1 MTKTMNR
8 GLFWGI
14 FFVTIGLLFLA
25 RNMGWL
31 AIDWET
37 IRNLWPLLLILAGV
51 NLILERQRSQAAIA
65 TTVLLAIAA
74 PVALFSFVGRHHN
87 NWDRNG
93 NRWEYRSND
102 NDKDD
107 DQDDNDDSDD
117 NDDAEDSDDND
128 SDDNDSDIKTESVSK
143 FVESME
149 GDTPEAVLKFGGG
162 AGRFTINETTTNL
175 IDAEAK
181 QTVGTYKMAV
191 ERDPATRIPTIELKP
206 NEGKTEFKGGK
217 LANRIDIKLNDK
229 PIWTLDLGLGAGEGD
244 FDLSRYAVKNLKVQA
259 GAADIEIKLG
269 DRTDLTTVDLQA
281 GVASMVV
288 RVPQGVGCRVEK
300 QGGMNVNELDG
311 FDEVSDRVMQT
322 PGYDGAKKKINIV
335 FNGGISRFKVE
346 RY

>member
-1 MTKTMNR
+1 MNR

-31 AIDWET
+31 AIEWET

-51 NLILERQRSQAAIA
+51 NLILERRGSQAAVA
-65 TTVLLAIAA
+65 TTVLLAVAA
-74 PVALFSFVGRHHN
+74 PVALFSFIGRHHN
-87 NWDRNG
+87 DWNHNRD
-93 NRWEYRSND
+93 RWEYRSDTND
-102 NDKDD
+102 ED
-107 DQDDNDDSDD
+107 DQSN
-117 NDDAEDSDDND
+117 DND
-128 SDDNDSDIKTESVSK
+128 SDDNDGDNDNDDDDEDDDVEVENVSR

-162 AGRFTINETTTNL
+162 AGRFSINETTTNL

-181 QTVGTYKMAV
+181 QTVGIYKMAV
-191 ERDPATRIPTIELKP
+191 ERDPTTRIPTIELKP
-206 NEGKTEFKGGK
+206 NEGKAEIKEGK
-217 LANRIDIKLNDK
+217 MANRMNIKLNDK
-229 PIWTLDLGLGAGEGD
+229 PVWTLDLGLGAGEGD
-244 FDLSRYAVKNLKVQA
+244 FDLSRYAVKSLKVQA
-259 GAADIEIKLG
+259 GAADIDIKLG
-269 DRTDLTTVDLQA
+269 DRTDLITVDLQA

-300 QGGMNVNELDG
+300 QGGLNVNQLDG
-311 FDEVSDRVMQT
+311 FDEISDRVMQT
-322 PGYDGAKKKINIV
+322 PGYEGAKKKINIV

>member
-1 MTKTMNR
+1 MNR

-25 RNMGWL
+25 RNLGWL

-37 IRNLWPLLLILAGV
+37 VRNLWPLLLILAGV

-87 NWDRNG
+87 DWDRDG
-93 NRWEYRSND
+93 DRWEYRQDND
-102 NDKDD
+102 NDN
-107 DQDDNDDSDD
+107 DQDADDDSDD
-117 NDDAEDSDDND
+117 DEDSDND
-128 SDDNDSDIKTESVSK
+128 DDDDVKIESVSK
-143 FVESME
+143 FVEAME
-149 GDTPEAVLKFGGG
+149 GDTPEAILKFGGG

-191 ERDPATRIPTIELKP
+191 ERDPTTRIPTIELKP
-206 NEGKTEFKGGK
+206 NEGKTEYKGGK
-217 LANRIDIKLNDK
+217 LANRIGIKLNDK
-229 PIWTLDLGLGAGEGD
+229 PIWTIDLGLGAGEGD
-244 FDLSRYAVKNLKVQA
+244 FDLTRFAVKSLKVGA
-259 GAADIEIKLG
+259 GAADINVKLG

-281 GVASMVV
+281 GVASVV
-288 RVPQGVGCRVEK
+288 LHVPRSVGCRVEK
-300 QGGMNVNELDG
+300 QGGLNVNQLDG
-311 FDEVSDRVMQT
+311 FDEISDRVMQT

-346 RY
+346 QY

>member
-1 MTKTMNR
+1 MNK

-25 RNMGWL
+25 RNLGWL

-74 PVALFSFVGRHHN
+74 PIALFSFVGRHHDDWN
-87 NWDRNG
+87 RDG
-93 NRWEYRSND
+93 NRWEYRHDDND
-102 NDKDD
+102 NDN
-107 DQDDNDDSDD
+107 DQDDNDNNNDATDSDD
-117 NDDAEDSDDND
+117 DDSDVKMEN
-128 SDDNDSDIKTESVSK
+128 VSK
-143 FVESME
+143 FVEAME
-149 GDTPEAVLKFGGG
+149 GETPEAVLKFGGG
-162 AGRFTINETTTNL
+162 AGKFTIDETTDNL

-191 ERDPATRIPTIELKP
+191 ERDPTTRIPTIELKP
-206 NEGKTEFKGGK
+206 NEGKTEYKGGK

-244 FDLSRYAVKNLKVQA
+244 FDLSRYAIKNLKVQA

-281 GVASMVV
+281 GVASVVV

-300 QGGMNVNELDG
+300 QGGLNVNELDG
-311 FDEVSDRVMQT
+311 FDEISDRVMQT

>member
-1 MTKTMNR
+1 MNR

-51 NLILERQRSQAAIA
+51 NLILERRGSQAAIA

-74 PVALFSFVGRHHN
+74 PIALFSFVGRHRDDWN
-87 NWDRNG
+87 RDG
-93 NRWEYRSND
+93 NRWEYRHDDND
-102 NDKDD
+102 NN
-107 DQDDNDDSDD
+107 DQDDNDDND
-117 NDDAEDSDDND
+117 NDDNNGATDSDDDNGDD
-128 SDDNDSDIKTESVSK
+128 SDMQTESVSK

-149 GDTPEAVLKFGGG
+149 GETPEAVLKFGGG
-162 AGRFTINETTTNL
+162 AGRFSINETTTNL

-191 ERDPATRIPTIELKP
+191 ERDPTTRIPTIELKP
-206 NEGKTEFKGGK
+206 NEGKTEYKGGK
-217 LANRIDIKLNDK
+217 FANRIDIKLNDK

-259 GAADIEIKLG
+259 GAADIDIKLG

-281 GVASMVV
+281 GVASLVV
-288 RVPQGVGCRVEK
+288 RVPEGVGCRVEK
-300 QGGMNVNELDG
+300 QGGMNVNQLDG
-311 FDEVSDRVMQT
+311 FDEISDRVMQT

>member
-1 MTKTMNR
+1 MNR

-25 RNMGWL
+25 RNLGWL

-74 PVALFSFVGRHHN
+74 PVALFSFVGRHHDDWN
-87 NWDRNG
+87 NNRD
-93 NRWEYRSND
+93 RWEYRSDDNEND
-102 NDKDD
+102 NN
-107 DQDDNDDSDD
+107 DQDDNDNDATDSGDD
-117 NDDAEDSDDND
+117 DEDDIST
-128 SDDNDSDIKTESVSK
+128 SSVSK

-149 GDTPEAVLKFGGG
+149 GETPEAVLKFGGG
-162 AGRFTINETTTNL
+162 AGRFSIGETTTNL

-191 ERDPATRIPTIELKP
+191 DRDPTTRIPTIELKP
-206 NEGKTEFKGGK
+206 NEGKTEYKGGK

-244 FDLSRYAVKNLKVQA
+244 FDLSRYSVKNLKVQA
-259 GAADIEIKLG
+259 GAADIDIKLG
-269 DRTDLTTVDLQA
+269 DRADLVTVDLQA

-288 RVPQGVGCRVEK
+288 QVPQGVGCRVEK
-300 QGGMNVNELDG
+300 QGGMNVNQLDG
-311 FDEVSDRVMQT
+311 FDEISDRVMQT